1 MSHAEPVLI
10 VGAGP
15 AGATA
20 ALRLAQAGVPV
31 RLIDRAPF
39 PRNKPCGGGISVR
52 VLRRF
57 PYLVRALPRIATHE
71 ISRLY
76 LEGPA
81 GESTIVESDTPV
93 ALMIRRVEFDA
104 LLVSLAVEAGAQ
116 LVTGVD
122 VVQARADDDRVTL
135 TARDG
140 RRFESTTV
148 IAADGVHSVVA
159 RRLGLNKGW
168 PSKSVALDM
177 MEETPRAA
185 LRDVDPSTLWVAYGF
200 RPAKCSTAENA
211 ENGER
216 SLFSALSGSPGVKR
230 GTAPEGYAYI
240 FPKRDHVNIG
250 IGYVLSYFR
259 EEVDRAP
266 YQLQRDLVSRLRA
279 RGVVVGASVRDNFT
293 PSLIPIG
300 GPLPR
305 PGRGRVL
312 LAGDAGGFVNGFTAE
327 GIYYAMVSGDLAART
342 IAASFASFSLERS
355 TAVDLARPY
364 RRAVNQEIGA
374 ELRDSVL
381 IQRYLFGDPR
391 RIAAAIAEAPRQAA
405 MIRLILDF
413 VIGRRAY
420 RDVRRRMFMRAPR
433 LASKLMWGLVRN
445 Q

>member
-1 MSHAEPVLI
+1 M
-10 VGAGP
+10 
-15 AGATA
+15 
-20 ALRLAQAGVPV
+20 
-31 RLIDRAPF
+31 
-39 PRNKPCGGGISVR
+39 
-52 VLRRF
+52 
-57 PYLVRALPRIATHE
+57 
-71 ISRLY
+71 
-76 LEGPA
+76 
-81 GESTIVESDTPV
+81 
-93 ALMIRRVEFDA
+93 
-104 LLVSLAVEAGAQ
+104 
-116 LVTGVD
+116 
-122 VVQARADDDRVTL
+122 
-135 TARDG
+135 
-140 RRFESTTV
+140 
-148 IAADGVHSVVA
+148 
-159 RRLGLNKGW
+159 
-168 PSKSVALDM
+168 
-177 MEETPRAA
+177 
-185 LRDVDPSTLWVAYGF
+185 
-200 RPAKCSTAENA
+200 
-211 ENGER
+211 
-216 SLFSALSGSPGVKR
+216 
-230 GTAPEGYAYI
+230 
-240 FPKRDHVNIG
+240 
-250 IGYVLSYFR
+250 LSYFR

-266 YQLQRDLVSRLRA
+266 YELQRDLVGRLRA

-342 IAASFASFSLERS
+342 IAASFASFSLGRS

-381 IQRYLFGDPR
+381 IQRYLFGDRR

-420 RDVRRRMFMRAPR
+420 RDVRRRMFRRAPR

>member
-1 MSHAEPVLI
+1 MSLEPVLI

-31 RLIDRAPF
+31 RLIDRALF
-39 PRNKPCGGGISVR
+39 PRNKPCGGGISAR

-57 PYLVRALPRIATHE
+57 PYLARALSRIPTHE

-81 GESTIVESDTPV
+81 GESTIVESDTPA

-104 LLVSLAVEAGAQ
+104 LLVSLAVEAGAE

-122 VVQARADDDRVTL
+122 VVQARAGDGRVRL

-140 RRFESTTV
+140 RRFESATV
-148 IAADGVHSVVA
+148 IAADGVHSIVA

-177 MEETPRAA
+177 MEETPRSA
-185 LRDVDPSTLWVAYGF
+185 LRDIDPSTLWVAYGF
-200 RPAKCSTAENA
+200 NP
-211 ENGER
+211 
-216 SLFSALSGSPGVKR
+216 SPRVKR
-230 GTAPEGYAYI
+230 DAAPEGYAYI

-259 EEVDRAP
+259 EQVDRAP
-266 YQLQRDLVSRLRA
+266 YELQRDLVSRLHA

-293 PSLIPIG
+293 PFLIPIG

-312 LAGDAGGFVNGFTAE
+312 LAGDAGGFVNAFTAE

-342 IAASFASFSLERS
+342 IAASPASSPSLLP
-355 TAVDLARPY
+355 TPDLAETY
-364 RRAVNQEIGA
+364 RRAVNKEIGA

-391 RIAAAIAEAPRQAA
+391 RIAAAIASAPREAR
-405 MIRLILDF
+405 MTKLILDL
-413 VIGRRAY
+413 VTGRRSY
-420 RDVRRRMFMRAPR
+420 RDVRRRMLLRAPL
-433 LASKLMWGLVRN
+433 LASRLVWGLVRESMTPVIE
-445 Q
+445 